1 MLILGLKG
9 LRGGIRKTCKSFLS
23 QGTKQTVHNTKLPVL
38 SRV

>member
-9 LRGGIRKTCKSFLS
+9 LRGGIRKTCKGFLS
-23 QGTKQTVHNTKLPVL
+23 HGTKQTVPNNELPVL